1 MNQFLVKFKHWSI
14 WSSIGGFSIIYFG
27 NWKRQ
32 NCFFGSSFF
41 VNIFEYITW
50 QSACM
55 HLQKKNQLN
64 ESYKIML
71 WKNSTITG
79 TQNNSLSTSRTPL
92 PFPILVSNW
101 RKLSLADVYWFY
113 PVLDWCK
120 LVPRR
125 EVPEDDLT
133 SLMSVNVEK
142 AQHQNLTLA
151 KRLPYAESHPNARKF
166 HPRAQKT
173 SNSLYRSN
181 ISPEQHHRV
190 GPAIFLQPGDKPTGP
205 GRHLHHCHH
214 QQIIVVFSCLI

>member
-1 MNQFLVKFKHWSI
+1 
-14 WSSIGGFSIIYFG
+14 
-27 NWKRQ
+27 
-32 NCFFGSSFF
+32 
-41 VNIFEYITW
+41 
-50 QSACM
+50 
-55 HLQKKNQLN
+55 
-64 ESYKIML
+64 ML
-71 WKNSTITG
+71 WKKSTITG

-133 SLMSVNVEK
+133 SLMSVNVGK

-151 KRLPYAESHPNARKF
+151 TRLPYVESHPDALKF
-166 HPRAQKT
+166 HPRALKI
-173 SNSLYRSN
+173 SNSLPEPKNISNSLPRPN

-205 GRHLHHCHH
+205 GRHLHHCYHD
-214 QQIIVVFSCLI
+214 QIIIVFSCLICVVRSQLEILIWAFIKSH

>member
-1 MNQFLVKFKHWSI
+1 MCVPT
-14 WSSIGGFSIIYFG
+14 
-27 NWKRQ
+27 
-32 NCFFGSSFF
+32 
-41 VNIFEYITW
+41 E
-50 QSACM
+50 
-55 HLQKKNQLN
+55 KNQLN

-101 RKLSLADVYWFY
+101 RKLSVADVYWFY
-113 PVLDWCK
+113 PVLDWCLPTFLCKYSLPNVNCLHPVLDWCK

-133 SLMSVNVEK
+133 SLMSVNVGK

-151 KRLPYAESHPNARKF
+151 TRLPYVESHPDALKF
-166 HPRAQKT
+166 HPRAQKI
-173 SNSLYRSN
+173 SNSLPEPKKISNSLPRPN

-190 GPAIFLQPGDKPTGP
+190 GPAIFLQPSDKPTGP
-205 GRHLHHCHH
+205 GRHLHHCYHD
-214 QQIIVVFSCLI
+214 QIIIVYSCLICIVRSQLEIIIWAFIKSH

>member
-1 MNQFLVKFKHWSI
+1 M
-14 WSSIGGFSIIYFG
+14 
-27 NWKRQ
+27 
-32 NCFFGSSFF
+32 CAPT
-41 VNIFEYITW
+41 E
-50 QSACM
+50 
-55 HLQKKNQLN
+55 KNQLN
-64 ESYKIML
+64 VSYKIKL

-101 RKLSLADVYWFY
+101 CKLSLADVYWFY

-151 KRLPYAESHPNARKF
+151 TRLPYAESHPDALKF
-166 HPRAQKT
+166 HPRAQKI
-173 SNSLYRSN
+173 SNSLPEPKKISNSLPRPN

-190 GPAIFLQPGDKPTGP
+190 GPAIFLPPGDKPTGP
-205 GRHLHHCHH
+205 GRHLHHCYNV
-214 QQIIVVFSCLI
+214 QIIIVFSCLICIVRSQLEILIWAFIKSH